1 MTIKVSTGLR
11 NILAVT
17 SSLKTALDNGQ
28 LMFYNGT
35 EPATADAAVAGS
47 LLWTVTKDGDG
58 TGITFEAAAV
68 DGAAVKKA
76 TETWQ
81 GATVAG
87 TPTYWRFIS
96 ATEKAGTIGELST
109 TLARIQGSC
118 GNSAGVNIYL
128 TNPILLTD
136 TDLDAKV
143 LDAFSVAVLTN

>member
-17 SSLKTALDNGQ
+17 SSLKTALDSGQ
-28 LMFYNGT
+28 LMFYDGT
-35 EPATADAAVAGS
+35 EPATADAAVTGS

-68 DGAAVKKA
+68 DGAAVKKT

-87 TPTYWRFIS
+87 TPTYWRFIG
-96 ATEKAGTIGELST
+96 ATEKAGSIGGIST

-118 GNSAGVNIYL
+118 GNSAGVDIYL